1 MLENYS
7 NMSLD
12 IVWEAYNYSSVFKE
26 PVRIKD
32 LGNLGRLPF
41 SVALVD
47 VATFFLIF
55 ILEMYFLGDFISALQ
70 TKVEFAQFL
79 FYVLIPLVSVMSINR
94 IKPDGKKIYFYLIDV
109 LKFIFLYVLLNRMYQ
124 NFKPRE
130 KHSVEELQFDLS
142 EVKICG

>member
-1 MLENYS
+1 M
-7 NMSLD
+7 
-12 IVWEAYNYSSVFKE
+12 WEAYNYSSVFKE

-47 VATFFLIF
+47 VATFFI
-55 ILEMYFLGDFISALQ
+55 IMGIEAYFLGDMIASLQ
-70 TKVEFAQFL
+70 NKLDFSYTL
-79 FYVLIPLVSVMSINR
+79 FYFAVPLFSVTTMNR

-109 LKFIFLYVLLNRMYQ
+109 LKFIFLYVLLNRTYQ
-124 NFKPRE
+124 NFKPKE
-130 KHSVEELQFDLS
+130 KHSVEEMQFDLS

>member
-1 MLENYS
+1 M
-7 NMSLD
+7 
-12 IVWEAYNYSSVFKE
+12 WEAYNYSSVFKE

-47 VATFFLIF
+47 VATFFI
-55 ILEMYFLGDFISALQ
+55 IMGIEAYFLDDFISALQ
-70 TKVEFAQFL
+70 AKVEFAQFL
-79 FYVLIPLVSVMSINR
+79 FYILIPLVSVTSINR
-94 IKPDGKKIYFYLIDV
+94 IKPDGKKIYFYLVDV

-124 NFKPRE
+124 NFKPKA
-130 KHSVEELQFDLS
+130 KHSVEEMQFDLS

>member
-1 MLENYS
+1 M
-7 NMSLD
+7 
-12 IVWEAYNYSSVFKE
+12 WEAYNYSSVFKE

-47 VATFFLIF
+47 VATFFI
-55 ILEMYFLGDFISALQ
+55 IMGIEAYFLGDFISALQ
-70 TKVEFAQFL
+70 AKVEFAQFL
-79 FYVLIPLVSVMSINR
+79 FYILIPLVSVTSINR
-94 IKPDGKKIYFYLIDV
+94 IKPDGKKIYFYLVDV

-124 NFKPRE
+124 NFKPKA
-130 KHSVEELQFDLS
+130 KHSVEEMQFDLS

>member
-1 MLENYS
+1 M
-7 NMSLD
+7 
-12 IVWEAYNYSSVFKE
+12 WEAYNYSSVFKE

-47 VATFFLIF
+47 VATFFI
-55 ILEMYFLGDFISALQ
+55 IMGIEAYFLGDMIASLQ
-70 TKVEFAQFL
+70 NKLDFSYTL
-79 FYVLIPLVSVMSINR
+79 FYFAVPLFSVTTMNR

-130 KHSVEELQFDLS
+130 KHSVEEMQFDLS